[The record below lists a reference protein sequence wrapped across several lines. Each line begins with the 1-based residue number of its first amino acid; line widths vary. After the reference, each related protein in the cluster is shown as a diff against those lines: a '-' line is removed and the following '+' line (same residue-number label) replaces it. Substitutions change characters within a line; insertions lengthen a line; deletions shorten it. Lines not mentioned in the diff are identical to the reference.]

1 MIRYNLQH
9 VYREEEEILI
19 PFEGEASHVLVIT
32 VLAYRLDTPKESD
45 IIMSFKPQR
54 FFSPSSLDS
63 FKKENSRHTRTQVP
77 HHQHTCGYCEIR
89 ESLLTHLLY
98 CYTPPQ
104 YIHVLSLSCLKWAEH
119 GIRQCTIFVFLLFHP
134 LRTCRHTDNK

>member
-45 IIMSFKPQR
+45 IMMSFKPQR
-54 FFSPSSLDS
+54 LSSSSSLDS
-63 FKKENSRHTRTQVP
+63 VLKKGKIRDTREHKSRTTSTRVV
-77 HHQHTCGYCEIR
+77 IAR
-89 ESLLTHLLY
+89 
-98 CYTPPQ
+98 
-104 YIHVLSLSCLKWAEH
+104 
-119 GIRQCTIFVFLLFHP
+119 
-134 LRTCRHTDNK
+134 